1 MMNWFAERPLIA
13 RPKIAAGSP
22 WSSFSNQNQIVID
35 NGIMYSNSANWMDR
49 IGSGNI
55 SKISMADGS
64 VIASPW
70 VTIPN
75 ADALGQMVISNGYL
89 YVPVFIQAGGLDPN
103 ALYLSSFTGFN
114 IVKVRLSDGT
124 IEELWCVGLRGPYG
138 LTIVGDYMYA
148 TTYAIDGSSGN
159 DSIAKIDMYNGAIVN
174 LNWCSGILSNSLP
187 STLAHSG
194 DYLYTPYD
202 RQIAKISLADGSKN
216 AYWFNGNIY
225 TPYIAIYGN
234 YVYAQNDNWYDSIA
248 KINLVDGSI
257 VDYQYY
263 TGVYLPTGMAFSN
276 NQLYISSVTDGI
288 YKFPLPVICFHENTK
303 ILTEKGYRVIKD
315 LRKGDLIQT
324 SLHGFKPIESI
335 GHSKIYNPENQLRSQ
350 NRLYKCSQNNY
361 PEITEDLI
369 ITGCHSILVDDLSNK
384 QKEETIEMLGELKVT
399 DRKYRLM
406 ACLDDRSL
414 PYEVEGIHNIWHFAL
429 EHDNYYMNYGIY
441 ANGLLVETTSKRM
454 MHELSGME
462 LV

>member
-1 MMNWFAERPLIA
+1 
-13 RPKIAAGSP
+13 
-22 WSSFSNQNQIVID
+22 
-35 NGIMYSNSANWMDR
+35 
-49 IGSGNI
+49 
-55 SKISMADGS
+55 MADGS

-89 YVPVFIQAGGLDPN
+89 YASVFIPAGGIN
-103 ALYLSSFTGFN
+103 TNNFFTSFTGTN

-124 IEELWCVGLRGPYG
+124 INQTWCTGLRGPYG
-138 LTIVGDYMYA
+138 LTIVGNYMYA
-148 TTYAIDGSSGN
+148 TTYSIDGVINPTGN
-159 DSIAKIDMYNGAIVN
+159 DSIAKINMSDGSIVN
-174 LNWCSGILSNSLP
+174 LNWCTGILSYSLP
-187 STLAHSG
+187 STIAHSG
-194 DYLYTPYD
+194 DYLYTPND
-202 RQIAKISLADGSKN
+202 RQIAKISLANGSIN
-216 AYWFNGNIY
+216 GYWYNWNMY

-234 YVYAQNDNWYDSIA
+234 YVYAQNDDWYDSVA
-248 KINLVDGSI
+248 KVNLVDGSL
-257 VDYQYY
+257 VDAQYY

-276 NQLYISSVTDGI
+276 NHIYIASVTDGI
-288 YKFPLPVICFHENTK
+288 YRFSLPVICFHENTK
-303 ILTEKGYRVIKD
+303 ILTDKGYIVIKD

-335 GHSKIYNPENQLRSQ
+335 GHSKIYNPDNQLRSQ
-350 NRLYKCSQNNY
+350 NRLYKCSKNNY

-384 QKEETIEMLGELKVT
+384 QKEDTFEMLGELKVT

-406 ACLDDRSL
+406 SCLDDRSL

-429 EHDNYYMNYGIY
+429 EHDDYYMNYGIY